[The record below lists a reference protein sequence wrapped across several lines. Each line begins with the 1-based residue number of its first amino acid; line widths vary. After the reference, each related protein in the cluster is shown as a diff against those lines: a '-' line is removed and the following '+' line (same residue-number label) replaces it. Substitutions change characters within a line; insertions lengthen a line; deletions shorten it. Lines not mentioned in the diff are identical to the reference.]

1 MLNNSTMRFGSDN
14 FSFSKSAMLTAK
26 QPLDASTQTA
36 VEGINISGTEP
47 ANTSRRFIFKIDDA
61 LFYFVNNNLAAY
73 PYDGELA
80 DVLQYGNTAAQLTA
94 LNDIPAFV
102 GKKIYPIIA
111 LYSPADISTFPTA
124 AISLKVRTSTEV
136 YEKNVE
142 SAEYELASAGGATP
156 RIAEIQ
162 AADRQRHLP
171 PQGRRHVE

>member
-102 GKKIYPIIA
+102 DQDK
-111 LYSPADISTFPTA
+111 
-124 AISLKVRTSTEV
+124 
-136 YEKNVE
+136 
-142 SAEYELASAGGATP
+142 
-156 RIAEIQ
+156 
-162 AADRQRHLP
+162 
-171 PQGRRHVE
+171 